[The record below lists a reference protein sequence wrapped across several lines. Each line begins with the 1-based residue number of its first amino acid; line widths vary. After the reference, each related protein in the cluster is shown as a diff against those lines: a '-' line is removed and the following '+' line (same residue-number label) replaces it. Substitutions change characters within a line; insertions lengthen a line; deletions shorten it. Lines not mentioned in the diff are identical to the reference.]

1 MSTDPISPDP
11 DATPEHQLDPAE
23 ENPVADD
30 PADAPENQPTAAPA
44 E

>member
-1 MSTDPISPDP
+1 MTADPISPDP
-11 DATPEHQLDPAE
+11 EYNPEHLDPAE
-23 ENPVADD
+23 ENPRADD